1 MSVRV
6 AVIDSGIHADHPHV
20 GGVAGG
26 VGIGPGGETADYLD
40 TLGHGTAVAGAI
52 REKAPD
58 ALLYAVKVF
67 DRRLAASVE
76 TILRGI
82 EWAIENRI
90 DVINLSLGT
99 HNPEHRQR
107 FERVVQRAV
116 AARVLIVSALRRG
129 GRPLLPGSLN
139 GVLAV
144 GLDWDCPRDSYRTE
158 VQDGR
163 TVYYASGYP
172 RPVPGVPREQNLN
185 GISFAVANM
194 TGFVARDMI
203 AGTWSPSGSAE
214 QHQTR

>member
-1 MSVRV
+1 VIVRV

-26 VGIGPGGETADYLD
+26 VEISPGGETADYLD
-40 TLGHGTAVAGAI
+40 RLGHGTAVAGAI

-82 EWAIENRI
+82 EWAIENRMDI
-90 DVINLSLGT
+90 INLSLGT
-99 HNPEHRQR
+99 HNPDHRRR
-107 FERVVQRAV
+107 FEQVVERAV
-116 AARVLIVSALRRG
+116 AARVLIVSALQRG
-129 GRPLLPGSLN
+129 DQLLLPGSLD

-144 GLDWDCPRDSYRTE
+144 GLDWDCPRDTYRTE
-158 VQDGR
+158 AQGGR

-172 RPVPGVPREQNLN
+172 RPVPGVPPQQNLN

-194 TGFVARDMI
+194 TGFVAREM
-203 AGTWSPSGSAE
+203 TESAWKL
-214 QHQTR
+214 R